1 MGIKQLSIFLE
12 NNLGKLADATSAL
25 AKAQVNIKAL
35 SIADTAD
42 FGILRVITD
51 DAEKAKTALS
61 GAQWTYRE
69 SDVIAVEVGNFPG
82 SLAGVMKVF
91 QEANVNIEYV
101 YSVLEWKQGK
111 AALLFKLADPQKG
124 IAALKERGLP
134 VLETI

>member
-12 NNLGKLADATSAL
+12 NNLGKLADATSVL

-51 DAEKAKTALS
+51 DVEKAKAALS

-69 SDVIAVEVGNFPG
+69 SEVLAVEVGNFPG
-82 SLAGVMKVF
+82 SLAGVMEVF
-91 QEANVNIEYV
+91 QGANVNIEYV
-101 YSVLEWKQGK
+101 YSVLEWKPGK
-111 AALLFKLADPQKG
+111 AVLLFKLGDAQKG
-124 IAALKERGLP
+124 IAALKERGVT
-134 VLETI
+134 VLDSI

>member
-12 NNLGKLADATSAL
+12 NNLGKLADATSVL

-51 DAEKAKTALS
+51 DGEKAKAALS

-69 SDVIAVEVGNFPG
+69 SDVIAVEVGSFPG
-82 SLAGVMKVF
+82 SLAAVMKVF
-91 QEANVNIEYV
+91 QDANVNIEYV
-101 YSVLEWKQGK
+101 YSVLEWKPGK
-111 AALLFKLADPQKG
+111 AALLFKLADAQKG
-124 IAALKERGLP
+124 VAALKEQGIE
-134 VLETI
+134 VLDSI

>member
-12 NNLGKLADATSAL
+12 NNLGKLAEATSAL

-51 DAEKAKTALS
+51 DVEKAKTALS
-61 GAQWTYRE
+61 GAHWTYRE

-82 SLAGVMKVF
+82 SIAGVMEVF
-91 QEANVNIEYV
+91 QGANVNIEYV
-101 YSVLEWKQGK
+101 YSVLEWKSGK
-111 AALLFKLADPQKG
+111 AVLLFKLADPQKG
-124 IAALKERGLP
+124 TAALKERGMT
-134 VLETI
+134 VLDSI